1 MNILLLTNTH
11 NLSRSPLM
19 SFSVAGSHLGHH
31 TLFSYHVPLG
41 SFWLWHCLRLPLF
54 LMIWQFWGEL
64 IRYIAASSST
74 GICSMFF
81 SWLVRSYVFLRGRPW
96 SSVCITLYQGCI
108 PSPWCVS
115 SHSCWPWSP
124 GRGCVCQIFSIVKLL
139 SFLLSILCP
148 LEGSSYVQPTLKKGR
163 AMLPS
168 PWRLITY
175 NKFVEFFCVGN
186 LSFLS

>member
-11 NLSRSPLM
+11 NLSKFPLM
-19 SFSVAGSHLGHH
+19 SFSVVGSHLGHH
-31 TLFSYHVPLG
+31 TLFSCRVPLG
-41 SFWLWHCLRLPLF
+41 SSWWWHCLRLLLF

-64 IRYIAASSST
+64 IRYIAGSSST

-108 PSPWCVS
+108 PSPWYVS
-115 SHSCWPWSP
+115 SHWCWPWSP
-124 GRGCVCQIFSIVKLL
+124 GRGCVYQIFSIVKLL

-148 LEGSSYVQPTLKKGR
+148 LEGSPYVQPTLKKGR
-163 AMLPS
+163 AMFPS
-168 PWRLITY
+168 PWSLITY